1 MLSSSRNATGGTG
14 GRIAL
19 VLSYSV
25 LSDYPRRAHF
35 DFYRAH
41 PSPFYSVTFELEV
54 TRLRERLADEGAPVY
69 AGLCWHFHRALT
81 TLPAFRVRLLGDALV
96 LHDAL
101 RMGLTVPAPR
111 RTFTFATFEWQPDW
125 GVFSASA
132 RAVLARASERIDLSL
147 GAEPDF
153 AYYTALPRIP
163 FLAFTHVTPVDPTA
177 GQPGTAFGRIAERQ
191 GRFVLPVGV
200 QVNHLFIDGGD
211 LGELYE
217 AAQASF
223 DSPG

>member
-1 MLSSSRNATGGTG
+1 M
-14 GRIAL
+14 
-19 VLSYSV
+19 SYSV

-41 PSPFYSVTFELEV
+41 PSPFYSVTFELAA

-69 AGLCWHFHRALT
+69 AGLCWHFHRALL
-81 TLPAFRVRLLGDALV
+81 TLPAFRVRLAGDELV
-96 LHDAL
+96 LHDRL

-111 RTFTFATFEWQPDW
+111 RTFTFATFDWEPEW
-125 GVFSASA
+125 A
-132 RAVLARASERIDLSL
+132 RFAGAARGVLARASEGIDLT
-147 GAEPDF
+147 GGKEPDF
-153 AYYTALPRIP
+153 AYYTALPKIP
-163 FLAFTHVTPVDPTA
+163 FTAFTHVTLTDPTA
-177 GQPGTAFGRIAERQ
+177 GQPGTAFGRMVERD
-191 GRFVLPVGV
+191 GSFHVPVGV

-211 LGELYE
+211 LGDLFE